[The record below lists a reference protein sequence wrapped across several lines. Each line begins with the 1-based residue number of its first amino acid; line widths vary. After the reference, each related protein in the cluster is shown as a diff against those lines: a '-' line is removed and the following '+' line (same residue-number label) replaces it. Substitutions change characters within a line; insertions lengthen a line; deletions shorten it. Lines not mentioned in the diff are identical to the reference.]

1 MKNRNRTEIVT
12 KILETV
18 YDHEGDGEG
27 ITQNTIRWEVYLGGA
42 QLREYLI
49 PLTLHGLL
57 IYDSA
62 MCRYHITEKGIR
74 FLDIW
79 HNVSDIANEL
89 RQQQQQQQTWM
100 ERK

>member
-1 MKNRNRTEIVT
+1 MKNRSRTEIVT

-18 YDHEGDGEG
+18 YDHGLEGEG
-27 ITQNTIRWEVYLGGA
+27 ITLNTIRNEVYLGGA
-42 QLREYLI
+42 QIREYLI

-62 MCRYHITEKGIR
+62 MRSYHITKKGID

-79 HNVSDIANEL
+79 HNMSDIANEL
-89 RQQQQQQQTWM
+89 LQEQQQQQKQQ
-100 ERK
+100 R